1 VKNYF
6 PPSFGKPTSDGMDEE
21 WAVNY
26 RQSWLCGK
34 FTVEVAANPVSREL
48 QFPDGGKVPFTQ

>member
-1 VKNYF
+1 MRAFSMYFSNVEPAATWRVKNYF

-26 RQSWLCGK
+26 RQSRDIGK
-34 FTVEVAANPVSREL
+34 LLASA
-48 QFPDGGKVPFTQ
+48 